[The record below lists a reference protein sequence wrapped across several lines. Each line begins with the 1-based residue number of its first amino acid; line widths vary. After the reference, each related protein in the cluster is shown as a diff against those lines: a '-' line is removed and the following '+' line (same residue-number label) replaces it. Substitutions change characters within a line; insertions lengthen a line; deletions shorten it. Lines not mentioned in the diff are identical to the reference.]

1 MPRRHGRN
9 LAAAGLFLVLM
20 GAAAVAILVLV
31 GGRSLWFEKATLVRV
46 RFDSAPN
53 VKPGSAVLLAGQ
65 PVGRVRAVRP
75 VEVPCPPPCQD
86 RTCYRVD
93 VIIALPQAYRLYR
106 NARVVISQ
114 SLIGQ
119 TAIIDVE
126 DPGFGADA
134 ADYLEGSQASPFA
147 AAAGELGIGDA
158 EKENLQEILANLRHL
173 TDDAR
178 REVPTILSHLQA
190 TAANLEKTTDE
201 VQDVL
206 PDLRVKLVATVAD
219 LNEAAKKAKVALD
232 KTDAMLEE
240 NRYNIE
246 EAIFSARRLA
256 EKADADGSALLAKA
270 NQMMTKMEKDVEP
283 ILTNLKAA
291 SESLKAAMADFRVMA
306 GDSKTVTVTNKSNI
320 HKTLLN
326 LRMTSEHLKAVAEEV
341 RRAPWRLLA
350 RPDQKEVETLNLYD
364 AARAFAS
371 AATDLDSCTDT
382 LQTIVQ
388 AKQEGLDVDP
398 EVLKGM
404 VQRLEE
410 TFKRYREAEDALWKE
425 FNRIKR

>member
-75 VEVPCPPPCQD
+75 VEVRCPPPCQD

-93 VIIALPQAYRLYR
+93 VVIALPQAYRLYR

-126 DPGFGADA
+126 DPGFGTAP

-147 AAAGELGIGDA
+147 AAADELGIGDV

-178 REVPTILSHLQA
+178 REVPTILAHLKA
-190 TAANLEKTTDE
+190 AAANLEKTTDE
-201 VQDVL
+201 VEDVL
-206 PDLRVKLVATVAD
+206 PDLRTKLMATVAD

-306 GDSKTVTVTNKSNI
+306 GDSKTITVTNKSNI
-320 HKTLLN
+320 NKTLLN

-388 AKQEGLDVDP
+388 AKQEGLDLDP
-398 EVLKGM
+398 EILKGM

-410 TFKRYREAEDALWKE
+410 TFNRYREAEDALWKE